1 MSQAV
6 EECGITERRFLIN
19 EIWGER
25 YVRDKEVPDNLKCT
39 GNNCT
44 ISVAVKNNKLN
55 TELKQ

>member
-19 EIWGER
+19 EIWGEQ
-25 YVRDKEVPDNLKCT
+25 YVRDQEVPDNLKCT
-39 GNNCT
+39 GNNFN

-55 TELKQ
+55 NELKQ